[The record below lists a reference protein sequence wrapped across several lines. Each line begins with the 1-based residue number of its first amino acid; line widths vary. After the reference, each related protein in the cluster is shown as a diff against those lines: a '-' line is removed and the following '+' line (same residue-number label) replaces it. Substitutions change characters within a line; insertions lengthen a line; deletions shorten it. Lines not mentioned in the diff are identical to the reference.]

1 MRKSEY
7 GVFNSAMDTILK
19 ADPAKVKAEM
29 EADKKQRAEV
39 RSKRAKVPVKV
50 NHLENAIKAFRKA
63 GKAMK
68 DNPKLQVPY

>member
-1 MRKSEY
+1 MSKSEY

-29 EADKKQRAEV
+29 EAEKQLRAEA
-39 RSKRAKVPVKV
+39 RS
-50 NHLENAIKAFRKA
+50 RKA
-63 GKAMK
+63 RKDEHLQNAVAAFKKAARAMK